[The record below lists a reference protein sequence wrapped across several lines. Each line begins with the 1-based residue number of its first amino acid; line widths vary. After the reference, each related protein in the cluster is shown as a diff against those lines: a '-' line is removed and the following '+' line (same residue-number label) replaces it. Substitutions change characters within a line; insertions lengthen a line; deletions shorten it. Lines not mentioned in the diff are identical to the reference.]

1 VPRSIRTNR
10 LLSSAVAVAI
20 AISAA
25 SFGGQQALAAPPVC
39 RTVAPQATADALFDA
54 AVEQA
59 HAGCLIESWETLK
72 RADSLAAKSGGRAEI
87 AGRAVKDAR
96 QRLASNPKDVMAV
109 YRIAFARY
117 FLDQKGEALQAML
130 RAAALEP
137 NNAWT
142 TGYIGYV
149 YGERGD
155 VNSAIAWWERGI
167 RIDPRNAVIHYMLG
181 LAYSRKGQSRKAAR
195 HFAAAYRD
203 RTLYEYVKGQR
214 RL

>member
-1 VPRSIRTNR
+1 MCAINVGSGR
-10 LLSSAVAVAI
+10 AV
-20 AISAA
+20 
-25 SFGGQQALAAPPVC
+25 AAPPVC
-39 RTVAPQATADALFDA
+39 RPVASAQATADAHFDV
-54 AVEQA
+54 AVVQA
-59 HAGCLIESWETLK
+59 HAGCLIESWENLK
-72 RADSLAAKSGGRAEI
+72 RADSLAAKSGGRAEV
-87 AGRAVKDAR
+87 AGRAVRGAR
-96 QRLASNPKDVMAV
+96 QALARNPRDVMAV

-117 FLDQKGEALQAML
+117 FLDQKAEALQAML
-130 RAAALEP
+130 RAATLEP

-155 VNSAIAWWERGI
+155 VDAAIAWWERGI
-167 RIDPRNAVIHYMLG
+167 RIDPKNAVIHYMLG
-181 LAYSRKGQSRKAAR
+181 LAYSRKGQTRKAAR